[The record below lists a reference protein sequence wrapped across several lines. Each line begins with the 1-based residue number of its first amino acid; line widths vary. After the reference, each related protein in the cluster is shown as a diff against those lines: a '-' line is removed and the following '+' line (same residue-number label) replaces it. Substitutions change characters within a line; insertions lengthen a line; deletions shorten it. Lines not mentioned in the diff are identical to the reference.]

1 MRGNKDKYFALG
13 SEALRSLSRFALGI
27 LVARWL
33 GPDGYGV
40 FVLLLTAEIVIHTL
54 ANSLWATPMASLAPG
69 LAEPM
74 RSGMMRVAS
83 KRQWH
88 ACAVAGASAALVAAI
103 ALGDSLNFL
112 TLAGF
117 GLSVALGGGLL
128 GVRARV
134 SASFRS
140 REAAIADAVATFVP
154 VAAVISAAL
163 LGGDV
168 AATYWLSRALSQGA
182 VALWIERALP
192 LRRLGPAPDLA
203 EFREMGRYMAIGSFA
218 NSVCTRVQPF
228 VLAAVA
234 TSHQLGLFG
243 AALSVMGP
251 LRMGTAALS
260 GVLRPRLALHFRGAN
275 PSQGWRTVALSLG
288 IVSAFGVATCLI
300 VALFGEWL
308 GSLAFGERFTGLG
321 PLLVWSSVYALLASA
336 NSIVVVVIQVVD
348 SAART
353 AKLRILASAV
363 SLATIGPLAILY
375 GAQGAFGSLVLSEA
389 FYFAAGMVLLAR
401 AKRSSMADEGKDPSV
416 VDESHT
422 GGSAAA

>member
-1 MRGNKDKYFALG
+1 MKGNKDKYFALG

-33 GPDGYGV
+33 GPEGYGV

-69 LAEPM
+69 LPEPA
-74 RSGMMRVAS
+74 RSGMMRVAGR
-83 KRQWH
+83 RQWI
-88 ACAVAGASAALVAAI
+88 ACAIAGALS
-103 ALGDSLNFL
+103 ALGAGLTVSDSVGLA

-117 GLSVALGGGLL
+117 GLSVAFGGGLL

-140 REAAIADAVATFVP
+140 REAAVADGVATFVP
-154 VAAVISAAL
+154 VAAVVAAAFL
-163 LGGDV
+163 NGDV
-168 AATYWLSRALSQGA
+168 AATYWLSRAISQGV
-182 VALWIERALP
+182 VALWIERRLP
-192 LRRLGPAPDLA
+192 LRPMESALDLA
-203 EFREMGRYMAIGSFA
+203 EFHEMGRYMAIGSFA

-234 TSHQLGLFG
+234 TPIQLGLFG

-260 GVLRPRLALHFRGAN
+260 GVLRPRLALHFRGGN
-275 PSQGWRTVALSLG
+275 ESRGWKTVAASLG
-288 IVSAFGVATCLI
+288 IVGGFGLLTCLT

-308 GSLAFGERFTGLG
+308 GTLAFGERFVGLG
-321 PLLVWSSVYALLASA
+321 PLLVWSSIYALLASV
-336 NSIVVVVIQVVD
+336 NSIIVVVIQVVD

-363 SLATIGPLAILY
+363 SLATIAPLAILY
-375 GAQGAFGSLVLSEA
+375 GAQGAFASLVLSEA
-389 FYFAAGMVLLAR
+389 FYATAGAVLLR
-401 AKRSSMADEGKDPSV
+401 SAKRTPRMTPVEDCASK
-416 VDESHT
+416 
-422 GGSAAA
+422 SAAA